1 MRHPVE
7 PIQIVR
13 KVLHHRTPVGVSEV
27 CNASEAELVWALIA
41 GADPVSGSFRVSEC
55 KIATLV

>member
-13 KVLHHRTPVGVSEV
+13 KVLQHRPPVGVSEV
-27 CNASEAELVWALIA
+27 CNASETELVWALIA
-41 GADPVSGSFRVSEC
+41 GADPVSGSFRVGES